1 MLRAVITSVLSPG
14 VLVYQEI
21 WGQGAQSLSDVKQAL
36 AWELKRDE
44 SNMPSFLQ
52 VFGSEKGFVVIV
64 FKDKYKQRLLD
75 YSDVIFIQEAC
86 YVLSQRGPYPYMP
99 DIRCDEQSLQ
109 HLNL

>member
-1 MLRAVITSVLSPG
+1 MLRAVITPVLSPG

-21 WGQGAQSLSDVKQAL
+21 WGQGTQSLSDVKQAL

-44 SNMPSFLQ
+44 SNLPSFVQ

-64 FKDKYKQRLLD
+64 LKDKHYQRLLD
-75 YSDVIFIQEAC
+75 YSDVIFIQEGC
-86 YVLSQRGPYPYMP
+86 YVLSQRGPYPCMP
-99 DIRCDEQSLQ
+99 DTRRDEHDLQ